1 MEVRELRSF
10 VAAARLR
17 SVSRAAET
25 LDIGQPAVSTHI
37 RKLERELRTRL
48 FDRVKRPILLT
59 RAGERLAAMAG
70 PLIEDFDQLAE
81 STAQAEAEAPVTIV
95 STPTLVS
102 HFLIRALSGFRAQNP
117 GVHVRLRS
125 RLRPDVARM
134 VSEGEADFG
143 IVPGFPND
151 ADLEFDSVFPY
162 EWMLIA
168 PAGHALMDEPIPSL
182 EAIAANPLVLMEPR
196 TNTRTGLE
204 SALQRR
210 GLRYDVAV
218 ELDSMDNVKRY
229 VELGHGISVVPRLV
243 IEPEDR
249 HLLDVT
255 TVSHLLPTELAGM
268 IWLRGRSLAPVV
280 EASMEAVR
288 AAAGAVGKD

>member
-1 MEVRELRSF
+1 MELRELRSF
-10 VAAARLR
+10 VTAARLR
-17 SVSRAAET
+17 SVSRAAEA

-37 RKLERELRTRL
+37 KKLERELRTRL

-59 RAGERLAAMAG
+59 HAGERLAALAA
-70 PLIEDFDQLAE
+70 PLIEDFDGLAE
-81 STAQAEAEAPVTIV
+81 STARAESEAPVTIV

-117 GVHVRLRS
+117 HVRLRLRS

-134 VSEGEADFG
+134 VAEGEADFG

-151 ADLEFDSVFPY
+151 SDLEFDSVFPY

-168 PAGHALMDEPIPSL
+168 PAGHPLLDEPIASL
-182 EAIAANPLVLMEPR
+182 EAIAVNPLVLMEPQ
-196 TNTRTGLE
+196 TNTRIGLE

-210 GLRYDVAV
+210 GLRYEIAV

-229 VELGHGISVVPRLV
+229 VELGHGVSVVPRVVL
-243 IEPEDR
+243 EPEDR
-249 HLLDVT
+249 HLLGVT
-255 TVSHLLPTELAGM
+255 TVSHLLPTELAG
-268 IWLRGRSLAPVV
+268 IIRLRGRNLAPIV
-280 EASMEAVR
+280 ESSMDAVR
-288 AAAGAVGKD
+288 AAAAAGS